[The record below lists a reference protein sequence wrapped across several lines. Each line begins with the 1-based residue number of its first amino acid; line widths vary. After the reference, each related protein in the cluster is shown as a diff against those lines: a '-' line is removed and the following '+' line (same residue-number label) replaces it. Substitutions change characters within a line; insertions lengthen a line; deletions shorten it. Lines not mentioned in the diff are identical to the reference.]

1 MKKQNYKKHEIVN
14 NVMKKLL
21 LVFVFSLFLISFVSA
36 DYRGQ
41 IVNTDLSFSVTSNNA
56 TSCQVTT
63 ANYPNGILNIYQTMS
78 QTGQTFDAIITAG
91 NFTTLGDYCFN
102 IVCTD
107 GLTNEDGSYCVTV
120 SPSGKVGNSNLML
133 FAIVIL
139 IIYAISFIGFFGKNM
154 WVSILGG
161 LGMIALGIYTI
172 NNGIVIYKDFIT
184 NIFSWT
190 TIGIGAIF
198 ALVAG
203 VELIQDNL

>member
-1 MKKQNYKKHEIVN
+1 MI
-14 NVMKKLL
+14 LL
-21 LVFVFSLFLISFVSA
+21 IGMGSA
-36 DYRGQ
+36 SDYRGHS
-41 IVNTDLSFSVTSNNA
+41 INTNLQFSVTSNNA
-56 TSCQVTT
+56 TQCNVTT
-63 ANYPNGILNIYQTMS
+63 ANYPNGVLNIYSIMNKN
-78 QTGQTFDAIITAG
+78 GQTFNTSIGAN
-91 NFTTLGDYCFN
+91 NFSILGDYCFN

-107 GLTNEDGSYCVTV
+107 GVNNEDGSYCVTV
-120 SPSGKVGNSNLML
+120 TPSGKTGSSNLML

-139 IIYAISFIGFFGKNM
+139 IIYAIAFVGFFGKNM

-161 LGMIALGIYTI
+161 LGMIALGLYTI

-198 ALVAG
+198 SLIAS